1 MEGNNDEM
9 WFLDDDYVV
18 EDEEQLVD
26 EGEHDVPFNVAD
38 VPQQLVTADAHTQRE
53 VHLGLYEQQPASG
66 RDHVTKFKASGVK
79 GMRMS
84 TLKSM
89 HDNKRAM
96 AAVGLLRQRHRITMD
111 GEYTVDVNGANM
123 VACVGP
129 HYLDYVLYVGSRRG
143 MDAAIPRLEVD
154 HHWNAKLQLN
164 LSTRLWPDTQMRAL
178 PFNPEGWMMALG
190 TCMDEQLWLAM
201 ALNMYFEEGYGENRE
216 EVIPVLESKMTALST
231 EHRYMMIMFIAHV
244 LDSMRHE
251 DIHCIVEYPEPLT
264 LESIKAST
272 EVLGRFEEWHRNIK
286 LRLNDMKA
294 FHRHFINSWA
304 EWVRKAPASWKQDGF
319 LVENMPVGVCL
330 QYGQNQ
336 PIMVSQAVEEERTN
350 WSRDRNF
357 RYIRQISFSLAT
369 HISYLDVQRWHN
381 VSLER
386 ITWNHGEVYDKPDH
400 DPSRVAV
407 DLREL
412 DLLGEDG
419 YEINMYNKAGWRVPR
434 QVPKESE
441 SCGALLDLDKVHELF
456 QGRDEVHG
464 EMTNEVEFWVY
475 PLAFTQKYGN
485 VKAHGIIP
493 NMAARVG
500 KLNESIFRGG
510 MEDDDMDI
518 DEGGEDRVRL
528 ARRHPAIHG
537 IASQIYNSLS
547 HRVRNEAKF
556 HSVQLGM
563 ITSAFAGAGIET
575 AGGRRRSIYEEI
587 ICPLLKAWSHPQ
599 VLGRIKDSLKLFK
612 ADIIPELFKCAT
624 YPVTALIE
632 MIWAKH
638 KQDLQDKRNIDAC
651 TVEVMLM
658 LERTLNFAH
667 TGNAAV
673 LSTRLMDRAWLSLR
687 LLSDGFPALSDT
699 FIAHGALSM
708 GQVTAYEA
716 KFTIKLA
723 VENLPPNAYSH
734 ISNASFRQACYAADV
749 AFRVYFDDVKKLVRE
764 GVTAATTPLLRSED
778 QLTRQSARERL
789 TALGRWMDERHPL
802 SYMPGILSNLLQ
814 AILAPNERKFEL
826 TTLTLGKKPTS
837 FIADIVIKQCSK
849 VMAHN
854 IPPFIKG
861 GNFIHVARVAVEEMK
876 NAGTHAGHSGGDLT
890 GFVADAICAACEHLK
905 INHVPWSCNPT
916 GGAGRPSNVVVH
928 DVWLNLGGQ
937 APPVMGSQSMNVPA
951 QQSNSA
957 MAYQASQ
964 AIQAGDT
971 RGEWSAMDVRLT
983 SFDTVLH
990 KINLPSDWALAHI
1003 EVEGMPEYIL
1013 DGYRFMQNTYDGAKP
1028 LHQLAMIC
1036 AILCAGLL
1044 PSIFSPKN
1052 KTYPTSKVRYAEYLE
1067 KLDWVERDRK
1077 GNKEHGRFITM
1088 VSGFI
1093 ICLYEANSPISQ
1105 RVRSRG
1111 DLKEWWAKH
1120 TAKGINAFLL
1130 ACLGLASIET
1140 ASGFR
1145 SAKWTVDIKP
1155 CGGDKIVMRH
1165 AEVVRLMKSG
1175 GTYGGFDAVQYLAG
1189 MKAANILQTNQ
1200 FVTARALPGM
1210 AQASTS
1216 SKRSREEWDEGHD
1229 DDGIVPCGSHGMQ
1242 RKASRHD

>member
-38 VPQQLVTADAHTQRE
+38 IPQQLVTADAHTQRE

-66 RDHVTKFKASGVK
+66 RDHVMKFKASGVK

-89 HDNKRAM
+89 HDNKQAM
-96 AAVGLLRQRHRITMD
+96 AAVGLLRQWHQIMMD
-111 GEYTVDVNGANM
+111 
-123 VACVGP
+123 
-129 HYLDYVLYVGSRRG
+129 
-143 MDAAIPRLEVD
+143 
-154 HHWNAKLQLN
+154 
-164 LSTRLWPDTQMRAL
+164 DTQMQAL

-201 ALNMYFEEGYGENRE
+201 APNMYFEEGYGENRE
-216 EVIPVLESKMTALST
+216 EVVPVLELKMMALST
-231 EHRYMMIMFIAHV
+231 EHRYMMIMFIVHV

-272 EVLGRFEEWHRNIK
+272 EVLGRFEEQHRNIK

-304 EWVRKAPASWKQDGF
+304 EWVRKVPASWKQDGF

-336 PIMVSQAVEEERTN
+336 PITVSQAVEEERMN

-357 RYIRQISFSLAT
+357 RYIRQISFSLAM
-369 HISYLDVQRWHN
+369 HISYLDMQRWHN

-386 ITWNHGEVYDKPDH
+386 IMQNHGEVYDKPDH
-400 DPSRVAV
+400 DLSRVAV

-412 DLLGEDG
+412 DLLDEDG
-419 YEINMYNKAGWRVPR
+419 YEINVYNKAGWRVPR

-441 SCGALLDLDKVHELF
+441 LCGALLDLDKVHELF
-456 QGRDEVHG
+456 QGRDEMHG

-475 PLAFTQKYGN
+475 PLAFTRKYGN

-493 NMAARVG
+493 NMAARIG

-510 MEDDDMDI
+510 MEDDDMDV

-528 ARRHPAIHG
+528 ARRHPAIRG

-547 HRVRNEAKF
+547 HQVRNEAKF

-563 ITSAFAGAGIET
+563 ITSAFTGAGIET
-575 AGGRRRSIYEEI
+575 AGGRRRQKVTGDGQLQDLRFENTYMVELTQIREELRNGRSIYKEI
-587 ICPLLKAWSHPQ
+587 ICPLLKAWSHLQ
-599 VLGRIKDSLKLFK
+599 VLGCIKDSLKLFK
-612 ADIIPELFKCAT
+612 ADIIPKLFKCAT

-651 TVEVMLM
+651 MVEVMSM
-658 LERTLNFAH
+658 LEQTLNFAH
-667 TGNAAV
+667 MGNAAV
-673 LSTRLMDRAWLSLR
+673 LSTRLMDRAWLLLG

-708 GQVTAYEA
+708 GQVTVRRHEWPVEAETQRPMTSSKRAQQLTYGEAHYEAYKA

-723 VENLPPNAYSH
+723 IENLPPNAYSH

-749 AFRVYFDDVKKLVRE
+749 AFRVYFDDVKKLMRE

-778 QLTRQSARERL
+778 QLMRQSAWERL
-789 TALGRWMDERHPL
+789 TALGHWMDERHPL

-814 AILAPNERKFEL
+814 AILALNERKFEL
-826 TTLTLGKKPTS
+826 TTLMLGKKPTS

-854 IPPFIKG
+854 IPLFIKG

-890 GFVADAICAACEHLK
+890 GFVADAICAACKHLK
-905 INHVPWSCNPT
+905 INHVPWSRNPT
-916 GGAGRPSNVVVH
+916 SGAGRPSNAVVH

-937 APPVMGSQSMNVPA
+937 APPAMGSRSMNVPA
-951 QQSNSA
+951 QQSNLA
-957 MAYQASQ
+957 MAYQVSQ
-964 AIQAGDT
+964 AIQAGDA
-971 RGEWSAMDVRLT
+971 RGEWSAMDV
-983 SFDTVLH
+983 
-990 KINLPSDWALAHI
+990 
-1003 EVEGMPEYIL
+1003 
-1013 DGYRFMQNTYDGAKP
+1013 
-1028 LHQLAMIC
+1028 
-1036 AILCAGLL
+1036 
-1044 PSIFSPKN
+1044 
-1052 KTYPTSKVRYAEYLE
+1052 
-1067 KLDWVERDRK
+1067 
-1077 GNKEHGRFITM
+1077 
-1088 VSGFI
+1088 
-1093 ICLYEANSPISQ
+1093 
-1105 RVRSRG
+1105 
-1111 DLKEWWAKH
+1111 
-1120 TAKGINAFLL
+1120 
-1130 ACLGLASIET
+1130 
-1140 ASGFR
+1140 
-1145 SAKWTVDIKP
+1145 
-1155 CGGDKIVMRH
+1155 
-1165 AEVVRLMKSG
+1165 
-1175 GTYGGFDAVQYLAG
+1175 
-1189 MKAANILQTNQ
+1189 
-1200 FVTARALPGM
+1200 
-1210 AQASTS
+1210 
-1216 SKRSREEWDEGHD
+1216 
-1229 DDGIVPCGSHGMQ
+1229 
-1242 RKASRHD
+1242 

>member
-38 VPQQLVTADAHTQRE
+38 VPQQLVTADAHAQRD

-84 TLKSM
+84 TLQSM

-111 GEYTVDVNGANM
+111 GEYTVDVNGTNM
-123 VACVGP
+123 VARVGP

-178 PFNPEGWMMALG
+178 PFNPEGRMMALG

-201 ALNMYFEEGYGENRE
+201 APNMYFEEGYGENRE
-216 EVIPVLESKMTALST
+216 EVVPVLESKTTALST
-231 EHRYMMIMFIAHV
+231 EHRYMMIMFIAHM

-272 EVLGRFEEWHRNIK
+272 EVLGRFEERHRNIK

-294 FHRHFINSWA
+294 FHGHFINSWA

-336 PIMVSQAVEEERTN
+336 PIMVSQALEEERTN
-350 WSRDRNF
+350 WSRDRDF

-386 ITWNHGEVYDKPDH
+386 ITRNHGEVYDKPDH

-412 DLLGEDG
+412 DLLDEDG
-419 YEINMYNKAGWRVPR
+419 YEINVYNKAGWRVPR
-434 QVPKESE
+434 RVPKESQ

-475 PLAFTQKYGN
+475 PLAFTRKYGN

-493 NMAARVG
+493 NMAAHVG

-510 MEDDDMDI
+510 MEDDDMDV

-528 ARRHPAIHG
+528 ARRHPAIRG

-547 HRVRNEAKF
+547 HWVRNEAKF

-575 AGGRRRSIYEEI
+575 AGGRRRWEKRMEFCNGGLPHERYSQKVTGDGQPQDLRFENTYTVELTRIREELRNGRSIYEEI
-587 ICPLLKAWSHPQ
+587 ICPLLKAWSHPH

-632 MIWAKH
+632 MFWAKH

-651 TVEVMLM
+651 TVEVMSM

-673 LSTRLMDRAWLSLR
+673 LSTRLMDRAWLSLG

-708 GQVTAYEA
+708 GQTLCGR
-716 KFTIKLA
+716 KR
-723 VENLPPNAYSH
+723 LPK
-734 ISNASFRQACYAADV
+734 RKRLCADRRRFV
-749 AFRVYFDDVKKLVRE
+749 PE
-764 GVTAATTPLLRSED
+764 S
-778 QLTRQSARERL
+778 
-789 TALGRWMDERHPL
+789 
-802 SYMPGILSNLLQ
+802 ILS
-814 AILAPNERKFEL
+814 R
-826 TTLTLGKKPTS
+826 
-837 FIADIVIKQCSK
+837 
-849 VMAHN
+849 
-854 IPPFIKG
+854 
-861 GNFIHVARVAVEEMK
+861 
-876 NAGTHAGHSGGDLT
+876 GH
-890 GFVADAICAACEHLK
+890 
-905 INHVPWSCNPT
+905 
-916 GGAGRPSNVVVH
+916 
-928 DVWLNLGGQ
+928 
-937 APPVMGSQSMNVPA
+937 GSVY
-951 QQSNSA
+951 NS
-957 MAYQASQ
+957 QGS
-964 AIQAGDT
+964 
-971 RGEWSAMDVRLT
+971 
-983 SFDTVLH
+983 
-990 KINLPSDWALAHI
+990 
-1003 EVEGMPEYIL
+1003 
-1013 DGYRFMQNTYDGAKP
+1013 
-1028 LHQLAMIC
+1028 
-1036 AILCAGLL
+1036 
-1044 PSIFSPKN
+1044 
-1052 KTYPTSKVRYAEYLE
+1052 
-1067 KLDWVERDRK
+1067 
-1077 GNKEHGRFITM
+1077 
-1088 VSGFI
+1088 VSGSV
-1093 ICLYEANSPISQ
+1093 Y
-1105 RVRSRG
+1105 
-1111 DLKEWWAKH
+1111 
-1120 TAKGINAFLL
+1120 TAT
-1130 ACLGLASIET
+1130 E
-1140 ASGFR
+1140 
-1145 SAKWTVDIKP
+1145 
-1155 CGGDKIVMRH
+1155 
-1165 AEVVRLMKSG
+1165 
-1175 GTYGGFDAVQYLAG
+1175 
-1189 MKAANILQTNQ
+1189 
-1200 FVTARALPGM
+1200 
-1210 AQASTS
+1210 ASTGSVYTATEASLEASLEASTQPRKRLLEASTQPRKRLWKRLHSHRSVSGSIYTATEASTGSVYTATEASTGSVYTAMEASLIAERNPSTSCADS
-1216 SKRSREEWDEGHD
+1216 SE
-1229 DDGIVPCGSHGMQ
+1229 V
-1242 RKASRHD
+1242 